1 MQLSTVN
8 LASVQGP
15 APKASP
21 SFWPGLALMLVANLN
36 LAVVYHSHIGP
47 KPLALFQSNACRMS
61 CHACGLQ
68 N

>member
-8 LASVQGP
+8 LVSVQGP
-15 APKASP
+15 APKASH
-21 SFWPGLALMLVANLN
+21 SFWLGLALKLVANLN
-36 LAVVYHSHIGP
+36 LAAVDHSHIGA

-61 CHACGLQ
+61 CHVCGLQ